1 MATDPWE
8 VRQAIGA
15 LRKEDG
21 QALVELAFVLPLV
34 LLFLF
39 AIIDFGLAL
48 NQQSSDTNI
57 ANLAARTAS
66 LIGSSA
72 TENCGG
78 TAEPTLAAW
87 VSCEAA
93 ANGAPTPS
101 YVCVADTA
109 GASPSTAYAAGDP
122 IKVEIRSNF
131 AWLKLLTGQISSL
144 KSTIGASATMRIE
157 QASSSGTASTFL
169 TGTPT
174 CSS

>member
-1 MATDPWE
+1 MK
-8 VRQAIGA
+8 QAIGA
-15 LRKEDG
+15 LRREDG
-21 QALVELAFVLPLV
+21 QALVELAFVIPLV

-66 LIGSSA
+66 LIGGNTTA
-72 TENCGG
+72 KCNGTTE
-78 TAEPTLAAW
+78 TTLGAW

-109 GASPSTAYAAGDP
+109 GTNPSTTYADGDP
-122 IKVEIRSNF
+122 IKVEIKSNF
-131 AWLKLLTGQISSL
+131 AWLKLLTGQVSSL
-144 KSTIGASATMRIE
+144 SSTLGASATMRIE
-157 QASSSGTASTFL
+157 QATGSGAASTFL